1 MHNYPLLLLFITL
14 FASMYT
20 LIIYSITN
28 SQWASVFVT
37 AAAALLFILENMEL
51 NSKLEECQRDM
62 EFLKR
67 TSSSKMLP
75 QLFDLQREIKRL
87 KHSVADQSD
96 RLRNRMLGRYL
107 GSTQSL

>member
-1 MHNYPLLLLFITL
+1 ML

-37 AAAALLFILENMEL
+37 AAAALLILLENMEL
-51 NSKLEECQRDM
+51 ISKIEECKREM
-62 EFLKR
+62 EILKR
-67 TSSSKMLP
+67 TSNLTMLP
-75 QLFDLQREIKRL
+75 KLYDLQNEIKHL

-96 RLRNRMLGRYL
+96 RLRNRMLGRHL